1 MRVVITGFGAVT
13 PLGLTASAFREAL
26 FAGTTGISPMA
37 ADDPASR
44 GLAFRETGRVCGF
57 DPEAYLTPQQIALSE
72 RGSQMG
78 LVAAT
83 EALHHSGLLGTLP
96 GDEIAAI
103 IGCSTGGRSVEE
115 PETARLYT
123 KGTRVHPFTVPRVM
137 ASSGTSLISMQHGI
151 TGPAYAVSTACA
163 SATHAIGQ
171 AFHLIRSGAV
181 TAAVCGGHEAPLTWG
196 FLRAWD
202 SLRVVSPTRCRPFSA
217 DRDGMTI
224 AEGATMLVLE
234 TEENAAKRGAT
245 IYAELAGF
253 GMSADAHHITQASTE
268 GPARAMRMALRDAA
282 ASPDDVGYINAHGTG
297 TLVNDRVEASALHAV
312 FGPRAGTI
320 PVSSTKAQHGH
331 AMGASGAMEALATVF
346 ALHDQRLPTTTGV
359 TGKGPGAVD
368 PTLHLNVLT
377 GRAQPASVT
386 LALSN
391 SFAFGG
397 LNAVLALRHP

>member
-1 MRVVITGFGAVT
+1 MRVVVTGMGAVT
-13 PLGLTASAFREAL
+13 PLGLTATEFQQAI
-26 FAGTTGISPMA
+26 FAGVTGISAMA
-37 ADDPASR
+37 ADDPASK
-44 GLAFRETGRVCGF
+44 GLAFKETGSVRGF
-57 DPEAYLTPQQIALSE
+57 DPEAHLTTQQMALSE

-78 LVAAT
+78 MVAAN
-83 EALHHSGLLGTLP
+83 EALQQAGLIGTLP
-96 GDEIAAI
+96 GEEIAVV

-115 PETARLYT
+115 PETAKLYT

-151 TGPAYAVSTACA
+151 TGPAYTVSTACS

-171 AFHLIRSGAV
+171 ALHLIRSGAV
-181 TAAVCGGHEAPLTWG
+181 QAAVCGGHEAPLTWG

-202 SLRVVSPTRCRPFSA
+202 SLRVVSPTRCRPFAA

-224 AEGATMLVLE
+224 AEGAAMLVLE
-234 TEENAAKRGAT
+234 TEEHAIARGAH

-253 GMSADAHHITQASTE
+253 GMSADAHHITQASTG
-268 GPARAMRMALRDAA
+268 GPARAMRLALRDAGA
-282 ASPDDVGYINAHGTG
+282 QPEDVGYINAHGTG
-297 TLVNDRVEASALHAV
+297 TLVNDRVEAAAIHAV
-312 FGPRAGTI
+312 FGENAGGI

-346 ALHDQRLPTTTGV
+346 ALQSQTLPATAGVAEADPSLNIRLV
-359 TGKGPGAVD
+359 TGS
-368 PTLHLNVLT
+368 
-377 GRAQPASVT
+377 AQPAPLR

-397 LNAVLALRHP
+397 LNAVLALRRYDL

>member
-1 MRVVITGFGAVT
+1 MRVVITGMGAVT
-13 PLGLTASAFREAL
+13 PLGSTAAAFRQAL
-26 FAGTTGISPMA
+26 FAGRTGISPMS
-37 ADDPASR
+37 ADDPASK
-44 GLAFRETGRVCGF
+44 GLAFKETGRVQGF
-57 DPEAYLTPQQIALSE
+57 DPETHLTPQQIALSE

-78 LVAAT
+78 LVAAA
-83 EALHHSGLLGTLP
+83 EALTQSGLLGTIP
-96 GDEIAAI
+96 GEEIAAV

-115 PETARLYT
+115 PETAKLYT

-137 ASSGTSLISMQHGI
+137 ASSGISLISMQHGI
-151 TGPAYAVSTACA
+151 TGPAYAVTTACA

-171 AFHLIRSGAV
+171 ALHLIRSGAV
-181 TAAVCGGHEAPLTWG
+181 QAAVCGGHEAPLTWG

-234 TEENAAKRGAT
+234 TEESARKRNAT
-245 IYAELAGF
+245 VYAELAGF

-268 GPARAMRMALRDAA
+268 GPARAMRLALRDAG

-297 TLVNDRVEASALHAV
+297 TLVNDRVEAAAIHAV
-312 FGPRAGTI
+312 FGNRAASI

-331 AMGASGAMEALATVF
+331 AMGSSGAMEALATIL
-346 ALHDQRLPTTTGV
+346 ALYEQLLPTTAGV
-359 TGKGPGAVD
+359 TMVD
-368 PTLHLNVLT
+368 TALNLNILT
-377 GRAQPASVT
+377 GASRPAPVT

-397 LNAVLALRHP
+397 LNAVLALRTFLPENS